1 MAAIAAPHA
10 ALDALASERR
20 RAEPLE
26 TGPGRRLQPF
36 LSFPGCGSTIGGSPP
51 VVALRLPAAR
61 PGRPARPLAAPARHL
76 CGTPS
81 MADFQQSLR
90 LLPEQLGSQF
100 SAELLNFNSTDELEP
115 FRGVLG
121 QERAVAALQFGVA
134 MPRPG
139 YNVFVMGEPGTGRF
153 SFVRRYLK
161 AEAKRQ
167 VTPCDWVYVNNFDE
181 PREPRAL
188 RLDQGSAQGLMADID
203 QLIDNLLATFP
214 AVFETP
220 TYQQKKSAIDRAFN
234 QRYDRALDIIEK
246 QALERGIALYRDSA
260 NIAFTPMQ
268 DGKALDEAEFAQL
281 PEAERE
287 RFHDDIAEL
296 EERLNEELVG
306 LPQWKRESSNQL
318 RQLNEE
324 TITLALQPLL
334 APLSAKYAENVGVC
348 TWLQALQLNLLK
360 TVVDQLVEDN
370 RPDAQ
375 KRQGLVEF
383 YAPSLV
389 VGHVHN
395 GGAPVVFEPHPT
407 YDNLFGRIEYSSD
420 QGALY
425 TSYRQL
431 RPGALHR
438 ANGGFLILEAERLLS
453 EPFVWDALKR
463 ALHSRQ
469 LKMESPLAELGRIA
483 TVTLTPQVIP
493 LQVKVVIVGS
503 REVYYALQDLDPDF
517 QELFRVLADFDED
530 IPLLEDSLEQFAQ
543 LLKTRTSEEGLAP
556 LTNDAVARLATYSAR
571 LAEHQGRLSARIGDL
586 FQLVSEADFI
596 RQLAGEALT
605 DVGHIERALKAK
617 ATRTGRV
624 SARILDDM
632 LAGVIL
638 IDTAG
643 AAMGKCNG
651 LTVLEVGDSA
661 FGVPARISATVYPGS
676 SGIVD
681 IEREVSLGQPI
692 HSKGVMILTG
702 YLGSRYAQEFP
713 LEISASIALEQSYG
727 YVDGDSASLG
737 EVCTLISA
745 LSRVPLKQC
754 FAITGS
760 INQFGEVQAV
770 GGVNEKIEGFFR
782 LCEARGL
789 TGEQGVIIPHA
800 NVCNLML
807 DERVI
812 QAVRAGQ
819 FSVYAVRTVDEALS
833 LLVGELAGSA
843 DECGM
848 FPAGC
853 VNARVVERLREIAE
867 IEEETEAEEGESAA
881 RDEPQARS
889 PAAAQPPRQ
898 ARRRRY

>member
-1 MAAIAAPHA
+1 MP
-10 ALDALASERR
+10 D
-20 RAEPLE
+20 
-26 TGPGRRLQPF
+26 F
-36 LSFPGCGSTIGGSPP
+36 LP
-51 VVALRLPAAR
+51 
-61 PGRPARPLAAPARHL
+61 
-76 CGTPS
+76 
-81 MADFQQSLR
+81 SLR
-90 LLPEQLGSQF
+90 LLPEQLSSQF
-100 SAELLNFNSTDELEP
+100 SAEQLTFTSTDELEP

-139 YNVFVMGEPGTGRF
+139 YNVFVMGESGTGRF

-167 VTPCDWVYVNNFDE
+167 ATPCDWVYVNNFDE

-188 RLDQGSAQGLMADID
+188 QLPSGRAQALMADID

-214 AVFETP
+214 AAFETP
-220 TYQQKKSAIDRAFN
+220 SYQQKKSAIERVFN
-234 QRYDRALDIIEK
+234 QRYDRALDVIEK
-246 QALERGIALYRDSA
+246 LALEKSIALYRDSG
-260 NIAFTPMQ
+260 NIAFTPMKDAQ
-268 DGKALDEAEFAQL
+268 ALDEAEFAQL

-287 RFHDDIAEL
+287 RFHDDIASL
-296 EERLNEELVG
+296 EERLNEELAS
-306 LPQWKRESSNQL
+306 LPQWKRELSNQQ

-334 APLSAKYAENVGVC
+334 APLSQKYAENAGVC
-348 TWLQALQLNLLK
+348 AWLQAMQVNLLK
-360 TVVDQLVEDN
+360 TVVDQLVEDT

-375 KRQGLVEF
+375 KRQNLVEF
-383 YAPSLV
+383 YSPSLV
-389 VGHVHN
+389 VGHAHG

-438 ANGGFLILEAERLLS
+438 ANGGFLILEAEKLLS

-469 LKMESPLAELGRIA
+469 LKMESPLAELGRLA

-493 LQVKVVIVGS
+493 LQVKVVIVGA
-503 REVYYALQDLDPDF
+503 RQIYYALQELDPDF
-517 QELFRVLADFDED
+517 QEMFRVLADFDED
-530 IPLLEDSLEQFAQ
+530 MPLAEDSLEQFAQ
-543 LLKTRTSEEGLAP
+543 LLKTRTSEEGMAP
-556 LTNDAVARLATYSAR
+556 LSNDAVARLATYSAR

-586 FQLVSEADFI
+586 FQLVSEADFM
-596 RQLAGEALT
+596 RQLAGETVT

-661 FGVPARISATVYPGS
+661 FGVPARISATVYPGN

-745 LSRVPLKQC
+745 LSRTPLKQC

-782 LCEARGL
+782 LCEGRGL
-789 TGEQGVIIPHA
+789 SGEQGVIIPHA

-812 QAVRAGQ
+812 QAVQAGL

-833 LLVGELAGSA
+833 LLVGELAGTAGDS
-843 DECGM
+843 GV
-848 FPAGC
+848 FPEGS
-853 VNARVVERLREIAE
+853 VNARVVERLREIAAMDDD
-867 IEEETEAEEGESAA
+867 EEDEDEEGAEAHG
-881 RDEPQARS
+881 R
-889 PAAAQPPRQ
+889 AAAPTTPVPGSPSRQ
-898 ARRRRY
+898 ARRRRR

>member
-1 MAAIAAPHA
+1 MPDSVAAH
-10 ALDALASERR
+10 
-20 RAEPLE
+20 
-26 TGPGRRLQPF
+26 
-36 LSFPGCGSTIGGSPP
+36 
-51 VVALRLPAAR
+51 LRLAPEALTR
-61 PGRPARPLAAPARHL
+61 PF
-76 CGTPS
+76 S
-81 MADFQQSLR
+81 
-90 LLPEQLGSQF
+90 PEQF
-100 SAELLNFNSTDELEP
+100 NFTDTEDLEP

-121 QERAVAALQFGVA
+121 QERAVEALQFGVA

-153 SFVRRYLK
+153 SFVKRYLK
-161 AEAKRQ
+161 AEAKRLE
-167 VTPCDWVYVNNFDE
+167 TPADRVYVNHFDE

-188 RLDQGSAQGLMADID
+188 ELPSGTAGEFLADING
-203 QLIDNLLATFP
+203 LIDNLLATFP
-214 AVFETP
+214 AVFEHP
-220 TYQQKKSAIDRAFN
+220 SFQQKKNAIDRDFN
-234 QRYDRALDIIEK
+234 KRYDQALDVVERLSLEK
-246 QALERGIALYRDSA
+246 SVALYRDSS
-260 NIAFTPMQ
+260 NIAFTPML

-287 RFHDDIAEL
+287 RFHADIATL
-296 EERLNEELVG
+296 EERLNEELSS
-306 LPQWKRESSNQL
+306 LPQWKRESSNLL

-324 TITLALQPLL
+324 TITIALQPLL
-334 APLSAKYAENVGVC
+334 APLSQKYAENAGVC
-348 TWLQALQLNLLK
+348 AYLQAVQVNLLK
-360 TVVDQLVEDN
+360 TVVDQLVEVEKA
-370 RPDAQ
+370 DAQ
-375 KRQGLVEF
+375 TRKLLEEQ
-383 YAPSLV
+383 YCPSLV
-389 VGHVHN
+389 VGHHAQ

-407 YDNLFGRIEYSSD
+407 YDNLFGRIEYNTD

-438 ANGGFLILEAERLLS
+438 ANGGFLILEAEKMLG

-463 ALHSRQ
+463 ALQSRQ
-469 LKMESPLAELGRIA
+469 LKMESPLGDLGRIA
-483 TVTLTPQVIP
+483 TVTLTPQMIP
-493 LQVKVVIVGS
+493 LHLKVVIIGS
-503 REVYYALQDLDPDF
+503 RQLYYTLQDLDPDF
-517 QELFRVLADFDED
+517 QEMFRVLVDFDED
-530 IPLLEDSLEQFAQ
+530 IPLADDSLEQFAQ
-543 LLKTRTSEEGLAP
+543 LMKTRTSEEGMAP
-556 LTNDAVARLATYSAR
+556 LTAAAVARVATYSAR

-596 RQLAGEALT
+596 RSLAGDEVT
-605 DVGHIERALKAK
+605 DAGHIERALKAK

-624 SARILDDM
+624 SARIIDDM
-632 LAGVIL
+632 LAGIIL

-643 AAMGKCNG
+643 AAVGKCNG

-661 FGVPARISATVYPGS
+661 FGVPARISATVYPGG

-681 IEREVSLGQPI
+681 IEREVNLGQPI

-745 LSRVPLKQC
+745 LSRTPLKQC

-789 TGEQGVIIPHA
+789 TGEQGAIIPHS
-800 NVCNLML
+800 NVTTLML
-807 DERVI
+807 DERVL

-819 FSVYAVRTVDEALS
+819 FHIYAVRQVDEALS
-833 LLVGELAGSA
+833 LLVGADAGSPN
-843 DECGM
+843 EKGQ
-848 FPAGC
+848 FPAGS
-853 VNARVVERLREIAE
+853 VNARVVERLRDIAAMGME
-867 IEEETEAEEGESAA
+867 DDDKEEPKKEE
-881 RDEPQARS
+881 
-889 PAAAQPPRQ
+889 PAAAANEKKPR
-898 ARRRRY
+898 AKKPAAE

>member
-1 MAAIAAPHA
+1 MPDSIAA
-10 ALDALASERR
+10 
-20 RAEPLE
+20 
-26 TGPGRRLQPF
+26 
-36 LSFPGCGSTIGGSPP
+36 
-51 VVALRLPAAR
+51 
-61 PGRPARPLAAPARHL
+61 
-76 CGTPS
+76 
-81 MADFQQSLR
+81 SLR
-90 LLPEQLGSQF
+90 LAPDALTRPFSPEQF
-100 SAELLNFNSTDELEP
+100 VFASTDELEP

-121 QERAVAALQFGVA
+121 QERAVEALQFGVA

-153 SFVRRYLK
+153 SYVRRYLK
-161 AEAKRQ
+161 TEAKRLQ
-167 VTPCDWVYVNNFDE
+167 TPSDWVYVNNFDE
-181 PREPRAL
+181 QREPRVL
-188 RLDQGSAQGLMADID
+188 ELPPGSATEFVEDIS

-214 AVFETP
+214 AVFEHP
-220 TYQQKKSAIDRAFN
+220 AYQQKKSLIDRAFN
-234 QRYDRALDIIEK
+234 KRYDQALDVIERLS
-246 QALERGIALYRDSA
+246 LEKNVALYRDST
-260 NIAFTPMQ
+260 NIAFTPML

-281 PEAERE
+281 PEADRE
-287 RFHDDIAEL
+287 RFHEDIAGL
-296 EERLNEELVG
+296 EERLNEELAS

-334 APLSAKYAENVGVC
+334 ASLSQKYAENAGVC
-348 TWLQALQLNLLK
+348 AYLQAVQVNLLK
-360 TVVDQLVEDN
+360 TVVAQLVEVEK
-370 RPDAQ
+370 DAQ
-375 KRQGLVEF
+375 ARMLLEEM
-383 YAPSLV
+383 YSPSLV
-389 VGHVHN
+389 VAHHSQ

-407 YDNLFGRIEYSSD
+407 YDNLFGRIEYSTD

-438 ANGGFLILEAERLLS
+438 ANGGFLILEAEKLLG

-469 LKMESPLAELGRIA
+469 LKMESPLAELGRLA
-483 TVTLTPQVIP
+483 TVTLSPEVIP
-493 LQVKVVIVGS
+493 LQVKVVIIGA
-503 REVYYALQDLDPDF
+503 RQLYYALQDLDPDF
-517 QELFRVLADFDED
+517 QEMFRVLVDFDEE
-530 IPLLEDSLEQFAQ
+530 IPLAEDSLEQFAQ
-543 LLKTRTSEEGLAP
+543 LLKTRTSEEGMAP
-556 LTNDAVARLATYSAR
+556 LTSAAVARLATYSAR

-596 RQLAGEALT
+596 RQLAAEEVT

-617 ATRTGRV
+617 AARTGRV

-632 LAGVIL
+632 LAGIIL
-638 IDTAG
+638 IDTDG
-643 AAMGKCNG
+643 AAIGKCNG

-681 IEREVSLGQPI
+681 IEREVNLGQPI

-713 LEISASIALEQSYG
+713 LAISASIALEQSYG

-745 LSRVPLKQC
+745 LSRTPLKQC

-789 TGEQGVIIPHA
+789 TGEQGVIIPRA
-800 NVCNLML
+800 NVTNLML
-807 DERVI
+807 DERVL

-819 FSVYAVRTVDEALS
+819 FNVYSVRHVDEALS
-833 LLVGELAGSA
+833 LLAGIAVGEPDVDGV
-843 DECGM
+843 
-848 FPAGC
+848 FPEDS
-853 VNARVVERLREIAE
+853 VNAQVVERLREISE
-867 IEEETEAEEGESAA
+867 LGMEEEEREDPRLKEL
-881 RDEPQARS
+881 QAL
-889 PAAAQPPRQ
+889 AAQQ
-898 ARRRRY
+898 AQESDKPVLKARGRRRW